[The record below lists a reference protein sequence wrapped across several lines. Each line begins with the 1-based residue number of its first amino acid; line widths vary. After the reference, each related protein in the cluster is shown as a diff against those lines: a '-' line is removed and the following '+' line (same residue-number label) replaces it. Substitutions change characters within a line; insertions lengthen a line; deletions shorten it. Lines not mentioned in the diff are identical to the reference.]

1 MSLRHLLASIW
12 MKLTA
17 NHGLE
22 QAEREMRG
30 PGKGR
35 KQERER
41 AYPNTIEREREKKC
55 RGIER
60 DRENKERRKGRESQ
74 ETISTD
80 GR

>member
-1 MSLRHLLASIW
+1 MLASIW

-41 AYPNTIEREREKKC
+41 AYPNTIEREKKF
-55 RGIER
+55 GGNER